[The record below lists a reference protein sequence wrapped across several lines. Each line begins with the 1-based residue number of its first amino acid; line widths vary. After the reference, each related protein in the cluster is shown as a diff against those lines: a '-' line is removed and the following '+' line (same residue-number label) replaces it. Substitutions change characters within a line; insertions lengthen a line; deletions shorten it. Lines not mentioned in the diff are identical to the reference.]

1 MKFLGGG
8 IGQGGGVGRMDR
20 RSPQVRKLDTH
31 SGVKSREMADPQP
44 KAAPRHLG
52 WMGSVEAGL

>member
-1 MKFLGGG
+1 
-8 IGQGGGVGRMDR
+8 MDR

-31 SGVKSREMADPQP
+31 SGVKSRETADPQP